1 MEETPW
7 DAIMSLSVYIRN
19 YVQTKLVEL
28 MGFQLSYLKSKK
40 MMLLK
45 CCTRYVSKFGKPSSG
60 HRIGKGQFSF
70 QSQGKA
76 MPNNVQ
82 TTVIGLIS
90 HASKVML
97 KIIQVRLQQNVNRET
112 PNVQAEFRKGRG
124 TSIYWIMEKERGSRK
139 LSTLVQWLC

>member
-1 MEETPW
+1 
-7 DAIMSLSVYIRN
+7 MSLSVYIRN

-45 CCTRYVSKFGKPSSG
+45 CCTQYVSKFGKPSSG

-124 TSIYWIMEKERGSRK
+124 TSIYWIMEKEGGSRK
-139 LSTLVQWLC
+139 LSTLVQ

>member
-1 MEETPW
+1 
-7 DAIMSLSVYIRN
+7 MSLSVCIRD
-19 YVQTKLVEL
+19 YLQTKLVEL
-28 MGFQLSYLKSKK
+28 MGFQLSYLKSEK

-45 CCTRYVSKFGKPSSG
+45 CCTQLLANLENPAVC

-90 HASKVML
+90 HTSKVML
-97 KIIQVRLQQNVNRET
+97 KVIQVRLQQNVNRET

-124 TSIYWIMEKERGSRK
+124 SSIYWIMEKAFPRFCRVPREAAGEEK
-139 LSTLVQWLC
+139 QDAG